1 MNAVTLRRSELEVYV
16 CPACK
21 SHLMQEDSAL
31 RCPTCSKAYPMR
43 QGIPDFVLEELS
55 QSADPQ
61 LRRMRFIDQLA
72 RIYETKLWYP
82 VILKVFGGFRSRSLA
97 QLISTVAGK
106 VEAVKGRVLDIACG
120 PGTFGRRIAS
130 PSKQVF
136 GIDVSMG
143 MLRQGAAYTAKE
155 GITGMHF
162 ARARVEAL
170 PFADGFFDATLCCG
184 SLHLFTDTL
193 TALREM
199 ARVMK
204 PGAVLAVF
212 TFTAGR
218 GGILRYRQVRARM
231 RRDHGLHVF
240 ELPEIEQY
248 LTDSGFEDFQPDVSG
263 SILTFSARKQPAGK
277 LPF

>member
-1 MNAVTLRRSELEVYV
+1 
-16 CPACK
+16 
-21 SHLMQEDSAL
+21 MQEDGVL
-31 RCPTCSKAYPMR
+31 RCPTCSKAYPIR

-55 QSADPQ
+55 RSADPE
-61 LRRMRFIDQLA
+61 LRRMRFIDQIA

-82 VILKVFGGFRSRSLA
+82 VILKVFGGFRSRSFA
-97 QLISTVAGK
+97 QLISTIARK

-218 GGILRYRQVRARM
+218 GGVLRYRRVRARM

-240 ELPEIEQY
+240 ELPELEQY

-277 LPF
+277 FPF

>member
-1 MNAVTLRRSELEVYV
+1 MNAVTLSGSELEVYV

-21 SHLMQEDSAL
+21 SHLMQEDGAL

-55 QSADPQ
+55 RSADPQ

-143 MLRQGAAYTAKE
+143 MLRQGVAYTVQE
-155 GITGMHF
+155 DNPHMHF
-162 ARARVEAL
+162 ARTRVEVL
-170 PFADGFFDATLCCG
+170 PFATEVFDATVCCD
-184 SLHLFTDTL
+184 SLHLFTDKVR
-193 TALREM
+193 ALREM
-199 ARVMK
+199 ARAMK
-204 PGAVLAVF
+204 PGAILVVF

-218 GGILRYRQVRARM
+218 GGILKYRWGRERS
-231 RRDHGLHVF
+231 RNHGF
-240 ELPEIEQY
+240 QAFDLPEMQQY
-248 LTDSGFEDFQPDVSG
+248 LTASGFQDFQPDVRG
-263 SILTFSARKQPAGK
+263 STLTFSARKQPA
-277 LPF
+277 

>member
-1 MNAVTLRRSELEVYV
+1 MSAVTLSELEVYV
-16 CPACK
+16 CPGCK
-21 SHLMQEDSAL
+21 NHLIEEDGAL
-31 RCPTCSKAYPMR
+31 RCSTCSKTYPIA

-55 QSADPQ
+55 RSADPE
-61 LRRMRFIDQLA
+61 LRRMRFIDQMA

-97 QLISTVAGK
+97 QLTSTVAGK

-130 PSKQVF
+130 PSKPVF

-155 GITGMHF
+155 GVTGMHF

-218 GGILRYRQVRARM
+218 GGILRYRRVRARM
-231 RRDHGLHVF
+231 HRDHGLHVF

-277 LPF
+277 FPM